1 MADEK
6 LYADRRHE
14 FGKGSARKL
23 RREGRVP
30 AVVYGRG
37 RRPSHMSFDAHEIFL
52 AIKGHANAVLNVDV
66 EGIDL
71 FALVKDIQRHPIR
84 RTIEHIDLWR
94 VTEEDKVEVE
104 VPVEVTGE
112 SFSGTIHTIEMMD
125 LLVKAPVIAIPE
137 EIVVDI
143 EGLQNGEHVTVAD
156 LKLPENVVCELDP
169 ETIVVGIS
177 IPAIEKV
184 VEETEEGAEEA
195 ATEEKSEEAEEK
207 SEDE

>member
-37 RRPSHMSFDAHEIFL
+37 RRPSHISFDAHEIFL
-52 AIKGHANAVLNVDV
+52 AIKGHANAVLNVDI

-104 VPVEVTGE
+104 VPVEVVGE
-112 SFSGTIHTIEMMD
+112 SFSGTIHTIEMMH
-125 LLVKAPVIAIPE
+125 LLVQAPVIAIPE
-137 EIVVDI
+137 SIVVDV
-143 EGLQNGEHVTVAD
+143 EGMQNGEHVTVAD
-156 LKLPENVVCELDP
+156 LKLPPNVVCELDP
-169 ETIVVGIS
+169 EAIVVGIS
-177 IPAIEKV
+177 IPAVERVV
-184 VEETEEGAEEA
+184 VETE
-195 ATEEKSEEAEEK
+195 EEAEEATEGK
-207 SEDE
+207 SEEKEEKGEDE

>member
-37 RRPSHMSFDAHEIFL
+37 RRPSHISFDAHEIFL
-52 AIKGHANAVLNVDV
+52 AIKGHANAVLNVDI

-104 VPVEVTGE
+104 VPVEVKGE
-112 SFSGTIHTIEMMD
+112 SFSGTIHTIEVMD

-156 LKLPENVVCELDP
+156 LKLPDNVECELDP

-177 IPAIEKV
+177 IPAVERV
-184 VEETEEGAEEA
+184 VEETGEEAA
-195 ATEEKSEEAEEK
+195 ATEEKSEKKEEK
-207 SEDE
+207 GEDD